1 MLLCNYHTAL
11 VVLKEESGLV
21 SVLHSQTRPLFACSL
36 FTQLFSFSTCF
47 LPLALPLTL
56 SLHENMFLLFL
67 RDIFFSFLRSQ
78 HHKLKQQCTQMK
90 TSGSL

>member
-36 FTQLFSFSTCF
+36 FTQLFSFSTS
-47 LPLALPLTL
+47 LPVLPPSCSPPH
-56 SLHENMFLLFL
+56 SLF
-67 RDIFFSFLRSQ
+67 
-78 HHKLKQQCTQMK
+78 T
-90 TSGSL
+90 